1 MVKNGEHF
9 PVEVDTSGKYTV
21 LLERGY
27 VKYVL
32 SAIWNKDNNS
42 QYYFGV
48 YIR

>member
-9 PVEVDTSGKYTV
+9 PVEVARSGMYTV
-21 LLERGY
+21 PLERGY
-27 VKYVL
+27 AKYVL
-32 SAIWNKDNNS
+32 SATWNKDNNS